1 MISRREIMSKTYYCN
16 KHSELTPL
24 FPCKIFD
31 GITVGYYCVSCD
43 DFVPTYNPEI
53 GVIKRLFGMCR
64 KTQSSVRRKIA
75 CVQ

>member
-1 MISRREIMSKTYYCN
+1 MEKTSFCH
-16 KHSELTPL
+16 KHSEPLPL

-31 GITVGYYCVSCD
+31 GIIVGYYCVSCD

-64 KTQSSVRRKIA
+64 KAEHHARRKIE